1 KDKACNQFVQIVD
14 ENVRVVSRKGIRLI
28 RVVRG
33 AMKASDV
40 GDYESVFRQRDHVLA
55 IKTRFN
61 IQPTRATEKGFHC
74 VIGTAV
80 SEGHTIL
87 VGSEE
92 IDPLGRRVGLAQRFF
107 LLAGFD
113 KYPQIAYPAAPPSD

>member
-1 KDKACNQFVQIVD
+1 LLRRLDLLLVVLVHFGFLLGKYTSLATVGSFAGMTLISQRKSLTKDKACNQFVQIVD

-55 IKTRFN
+55 IVLLQSNLENCSVR
-61 IQPTRATEKGFHC
+61 
-74 VIGTAV
+74 V
-80 SEGHTIL
+80 SLT
-87 VGSEE
+87 
-92 IDPLGRRVGLAQRFF
+92 
-107 LLAGFD
+107 
-113 KYPQIAYPAAPPSD
+113 